1 MSDDEDKSAQ
11 NEESD
16 EADRIVVQRIDDS
29 HGKSENDVSDEPS
42 EQAEAKETEPKF
54 FMHRYENGKRAY
66 KSFRCSRCPKVVRK
80 DKMKDKS
87 RFECHECIKPKAKAT
102 YDMNRNSKVS
112 SLD

>member
-1 MSDDEDKSAQ
+1 MSDDEEKSAQ

-42 EQAEAKETEPKF
+42 EQAEPKF

-87 RFECHECIKPKAKAT
+87 RFECHECIKPKAKAA
-102 YDMNRNSKVS
+102 YDKNRNSKVS